1 MANINCYRNSRKQLG
16 FLKGSSFLYHFFH
29 LGYFFPPTFNC
40 AGTPAYKWSLSFR
53 VPSSNSRHMPTSVC
67 YSVFLVEKA
76 NILIVKQRLFR
87 FHYILFFF
95 FPKWFASWVL
105 FDCTA
110 NYNQP
115 FWWPS
120 VEGSWDST
128 GPASLGDWSGVGEKT
143 PAYST
148 STYSLLIFASFEFFF
163 FSNIEGV
170 TSNYFSFNL
179 QRWRYAICMAIIIY
193 LYFH

>member
-95 FPKWFASWVL
+95 PQVICIMGFIWLHSQLQPAVL
-105 FDCTA
+105 VTF
-110 NYNQP
+110 
-115 FWWPS
+115 S
-120 VEGSWDST
+120 GRI
-128 GPASLGDWSGVGEKT
+128 LGQYG
-143 PAYST
+143 
-148 STYSLLIFASFEFFF
+148 ASFSGGLVGGRGE
-163 FSNIEGV
+163 NTGL
-170 TSNYFSFNL
+170 FNF
-179 QRWRYAICMAIIIY
+179 Y
-193 LYFH
+193 LLSTHFR